1 MQRKACIYALLHYLH
16 NLHNL
21 LRETIGMIMQECKG
35 SPDSYAGCADGTR
48 RGAVSA
54 FKGCAVYAETAKSA
68 QPCNGGNMHDGK
80 ARRPTLS
87 TFTPLRTVA
96 FCLLLGA
103 VFGVAVGY
111 RLGFHHGVA
120 DGWWSCAAELG
131 AVG

>member
-1 MQRKACIYALLHYLH
+1 MQGKACIYALLHYLH

-21 LRETIGMIMQECKG
+21 LRETIGMIMQESNGLPNSC
-35 SPDSYAGCADGTR
+35 AGCADSTR
-48 RGAVSA
+48 RGAGSA
-54 FKGCAVYAETAKSA
+54 FIGCAVYAETAKSA
-68 QPCNGGNMHDGK
+68 QPSDGGNMHDGK
-80 ARRPTLS
+80 SRQPTLS

-111 RLGFHHGVA
+111 RLGFHYGVA
-120 DGWWSCAAELG
+120 AGWWSCAAELG